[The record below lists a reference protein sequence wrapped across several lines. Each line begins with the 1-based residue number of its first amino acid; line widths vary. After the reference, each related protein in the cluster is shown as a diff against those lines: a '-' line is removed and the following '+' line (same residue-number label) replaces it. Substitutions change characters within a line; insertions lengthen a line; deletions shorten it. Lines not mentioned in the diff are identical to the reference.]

1 MSRIEKELTPRG
13 MAHLAEDDLLL
24 AHAAMIPHPVR
35 AGELS
40 IAWRGK
46 RGGNTAVW
54 RLIPLFQRSDRKLP
68 QFVGKLA
75 SAPAYWEA
83 NMESVG
89 ASDNR
94 QQLDQA
100 ANALMASLRKS
111 RDLNIEIR
119 QTLLL
124 REQADSISNAEDSGE
139 SRTAV
144 RRTLSDIVGRV
155 SRL

>member
-1 MSRIEKELTPRG
+1 MEG
-13 MAHLAEDDLLL
+13 
-24 AHAAMIPHPVR
+24 
-35 AGELS
+35 
-40 IAWRGK
+40 
-46 RGGNTAVW
+46 
-54 RLIPLFQRSDRKLP
+54 RL
-68 QFVGKLA
+68 
-75 SAPAYWEA
+75 
-83 NMESVG
+83 

-94 QQLDQA
+94 EQFDRA

-124 REQADSISNAEDSGE
+124 KEQADSIGNAEASVE

-144 RRTLSDIVGRV
+144 LRTLSDIVGRV